1 MISSAGDASGNG
13 LQVEVGG
20 QPIEEARSEEEGDS
34 SFFIGL
40 LAAVLILL
48 ITFGSLVAMGLP
60 IVTALFALGVGLSL
74 VTLGTHFF
82 DTAEFA
88 PQLAAM
94 IGLGVGIDYALFI
107 LTRFRNGLDEGLGSQ
122 DAAIA
127 ALDTAGR
134 AVLFAGVT
142 VIIALMGMLLLG
154 LSFLYGVAVATAF
167 AVLMTMIAA
176 LTLLPALLTIAGR
189 RVDRLRIPGLGGNR
203 RSTAEDT
210 RWFQWSRMIQRHPA
224 IAALASGALLIALC
238 IPTLSLRLGTNDA
251 GTDPAGTTTREAYDL
266 LAEGFGPG
274 FNGPLSIV
282 AALPSKGDDAAL
294 LELRKTLNG
303 EPGVAETTPVM
314 LNPAETTGVFQ
325 AYPTTSPESADTT
338 DLLDHI
344 RGEVIPPVEEQTGAQ
359 VHVGG
364 ITAIFED
371 FGTAISEK
379 LPLFIGVVVLLSAL
393 LLMTV
398 FRSILVPLKAIL
410 MNLLSIGAAFG
421 LIVAVFQWGWGAS
434 LIGVDGT
441 GPIIS
446 FFPIF
451 LFAIVF
457 GLSMDYEVFLMS
469 RIHEEWE
476 MRHDASLAVTRGLA
490 LTGRVITAAAA
501 IMITVFASFMI
512 GEDRIIKLFGLGLA
526 AAIFIDAVIIR
537 SVLVPALMQLF
548 GKRRLVAAGLARP
561 DPSATARR
569 AGGGRPCP
577 DRRAPGRQRDL
588 GGLDD
593 LVGLEAAGADVGAD
607 LAPLVDDPDLL
618 QVRVEAAPGGDHRV
632 ASGVA
637 ERRSLSA
644 AVTYLGHYE
653 SCMVA
658 GARLGIRHSPRLQ
671 QGHPRHGQGR
681 VPALV
686 ALVAAGPGQRLLH
699 RVAGDDAERAGH
711 PGFQLDVLD
720 PAGGLGADEVVVV
733 GLTADHDPEAGHPGV
748 GPGLRQLL
756 GGEGELV
763 GAGDREVGD
772 VADRDAAEGEAGV
785 GALHQAVREVLVE
798 AAGEDAEAEACQ
810 LLLLVVA
817 EGFEEGAGLRH
828 PPPPRRAPPRRGASP
843 RRGRGPGGGGCGPSC
858 RAWHGGS
865 PR

>member
-1 MISSAGDASGNG
+1 
-13 LQVEVGG
+13 
-20 QPIEEARSEEEGDS
+20 
-34 SFFIGL
+34 
-40 LAAVLILL
+40 
-48 ITFGSLVAMGLP
+48 
-60 IVTALFALGVGLSL
+60 
-74 VTLGTHFF
+74 
-82 DTAEFA
+82 
-88 PQLAAM
+88 
-94 IGLGVGIDYALFI
+94 
-107 LTRFRNGLDEGLGSQ
+107 
-122 DAAIA
+122 
-127 ALDTAGR
+127 
-134 AVLFAGVT
+134 
-142 VIIALMGMLLLG
+142 
-154 LSFLYGVAVATAF
+154 
-167 AVLMTMIAA
+167 
-176 LTLLPALLTIAGR
+176 
-189 RVDRLRIPGLGGNR
+189 
-203 RSTAEDT
+203 
-210 RWFQWSRMIQRHPA
+210 MIQRHPA

-294 LELRKTLNG
+294 VELRKTLNG

-398 FRSILVPLKAIL
+398 FRSVLVPLKAIL

-548 GKRRLVAAGLARP
+548 GKRAWWLPGWLDRILPRLHVEPAEGDPAPTGEHPVVTRELSGL
-561 DPSATARR
+561 
-569 AGGGRPCP
+569 G
-577 DRRAPGRQRDL
+577 
-588 GGLDD
+588 D
-593 LVGLEAAGADVGAD
+593 LVGLEAASADVGAD

-618 QVRVEAAPGGDHRV
+618 QVRIEAAPGGDHRV

-637 ERRSLSA
+637 ERRSLAA
-644 AVTYLGHYE
+644 AVTYLGHQE

-658 GARLGIRHSPRLQ
+658 GRGSGQAEGALQ
-671 QGHPRHGQGR
+671 QRHPRRGQGR
-681 VPALV
+681 VAALV
-686 ALVAAGPGQRLLH
+686 ALAAAGPGQRLLH
-699 RVAGDDAERAGH
+699 RVAGDDAEGAGH
-711 PGFQLDVLD
+711 PGLELDVLD
-720 PAGGLGADEVVVV
+720 PARGLGADEVVVV
-733 GLTADHDPEAGHPGV
+733 GLAADHDPEAGDPGV

-756 GGEGELV
+756 GGEGQLV
-763 GAGDREVGD
+763 GARDREVGD
-772 VADRDAAEGEAGV
+772 VADRDAGQGEAGV

-798 AAGEDAEAEACQ
+798 AAGEDAEAEARQ
-810 LLLLVVA
+810 
-817 EGFEEGAGLRH
+817 RS
-828 PPPPRRAPPRRGASP
+828 PSRRR
-843 RRGRGPGGGGCGPSC
+843 
-858 RAWHGGS
+858 
-865 PR
+865 